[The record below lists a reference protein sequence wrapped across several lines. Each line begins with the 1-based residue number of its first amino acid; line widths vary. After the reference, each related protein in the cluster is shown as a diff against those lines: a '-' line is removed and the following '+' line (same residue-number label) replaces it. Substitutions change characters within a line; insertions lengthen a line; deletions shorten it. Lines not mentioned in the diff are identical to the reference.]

1 MQASTILT
9 TLTLTASLA
18 LTGAASAQNGP
29 GAGGVRA
36 GSICHQ
42 VLVQHLA
49 SLPVGDLD
57 DDEAAAVTF
66 LREEEKLARDVYLTL
81 SLSWEPPVF
90 SRIARSEQRHMDL
103 VALLLDR
110 YGLVD
115 PVGDDVIGRF
125 TNPDLDVLFDELVAA
140 GQQSLV
146 DALAVGATIEDL
158 DLADLEA
165 LLSASNDLD
174 VDLIAENLAAGSRN
188 HLRAFVGALADQGAD
203 YAPQYLDEQMFT
215 DIITA
220 GSERGV
226 VVDEFGDVL
235 AECGPAGEVGG
246 SGSGGN
252 QTRSGGQGG
261 SGGQTGHG
269 GQNGNGVQAGAGDG
283 TGDCDGTGR
292 G

>member
-18 LTGAASAQNGP
+18 VTGAASAQNGP

-36 GSICHQ
+36 GSICQ
-42 VLVQHLA
+42 QALVQHLA

-81 SLSWEPPVF
+81 SLSWEQPVF

-115 PVGDDVIGRF
+115 PIGDDVIGQF
-125 TNPDLDVLFDELVAA
+125 SNPDLDVLFDELVAA
-140 GQQSLV
+140 GQRSLV

-165 LLSASNDLD
+165 LLLASNDLD
-174 VDLIAENLAAGSRN
+174 VDLIAENLAAGPRN
-188 HLRAFVGALADQGAD
+188 HLRAFVAALAAQGAD
-203 YAPQYLDEQMFT
+203 YAPQYLDEQMFA

-226 VVDEFGDVL
+226 VYDEFGEVL
-235 AECGPAGEVGG
+235 AECGNAGQVGG
-246 SGSGGN
+246 AGSGGN
-252 QTRSGGQGG
+252 QTRSGGHGG
-261 SGGQTGHG
+261 SGGQNGHG
-269 GQNGNGVQAGAGDG
+269 GQNGDGGQGGTGGGA
-283 TGDCDGTGR
+283 GDCDGTGR